1 MIRWVV
7 QLYNDCAESSPLAFI
22 PFSIFFLPPL
32 VAASSNSSSGKNDET
47 KRSLSVNNMIT
58 TSEESNTFLGPVKEF
73 STPST
78 SENVIGSSD
87 DSGDTPAQVEDT
99 TTYPSGL
106 KFAVILAALMI
117 SNFLVALDTTII
129 STAIP
134 VISRDF
140 HTLQDVGWYVSS
152 YLLTNCSFQLLYG
165 KLYTLFAVK
174 PIFVA
179 AMAIF
184 EIGSLLCAVA
194 PNSTVFILGR
204 AIAGLGSAGVFSG
217 ALIAIIYCVP
227 PEKRAQ
233 YSGMIVGMYGIA
245 SVAGPLVGGAFT
257 SHVTWRWCF
266 YINLPPGGVAIA
278 AILFFFRSPQRKTTT
293 DDASTGLWARFA
305 RFDPFGTVFFL
316 VSIICL
322 LLALQLGGSTYVF
335 SNGRI
340 IALFVMFGILLIAFI
355 LIQFWADNA
364 TVPPRVMKQR
374 TIIFGSLYMFC
385 VGANFFTFVY
395 FLPIWFQGVRG
406 RSALESGIDTLPI
419 LLAQTI
425 CVVLGGVIVSMTGYY
440 IPLMWASVVLTSI
453 GAGLLTTLNTNSGP
467 GKWIGYQIIYGIGGG
482 LGYQQGIS
490 AAQTVLSDT
499 DITIGT
505 ALMVFVQNFGG
516 TVFASAAN
524 NVFVT
529 RLVKDLASMLPN
541 LDPQVLLKAG
551 ATGLREVVSEA
562 EYPLLLVA
570 YNGAVIKTFQVGL
583 ILACLCTIG
592 VAGVEWKRAET
603 GKEPQTNEAQTQKA

>member
-1 MIRWVV
+1 M
-7 QLYNDCAESSPLAFI
+7 
-22 PFSIFFLPPL
+22 
-32 VAASSNSSSGKNDET
+32 T
-47 KRSLSVNNMIT
+47 
-58 TSEESNTFLGPVKEF
+58 
-73 STPST
+73 
-78 SENVIGSSD
+78 D
-87 DSGDTPAQVEDT
+87 DT
-99 TTYPSGL
+99 
-106 KFAVILAALMI
+106 
-117 SNFLVALDTTII
+117 
-129 STAIP
+129 
-134 VISRDF
+134 
-140 HTLQDVGWYVSS
+140 
-152 YLLTNCSFQLLYG
+152 
-165 KLYTLFAVK
+165 
-174 PIFVA
+174 
-179 AMAIF
+179 
-184 EIGSLLCAVA
+184 
-194 PNSTVFILGR
+194 
-204 AIAGLGSAGVFSG
+204 

-278 AILFFFRSPQRKTTT
+278 AMLLFFRSPQRNTTT
-293 DDASTGLWARFA
+293 DDASTGLWAKIA

-316 VSIICL
+316 ASIICL

-335 SNGRI
+335 SNGRV
-340 IALFVMFGILLIAFI
+340 IALFVIFGVLLIAFI
-355 LIQFWADNA
+355 GIQFWGDNA

-374 TIIFGSLYMFC
+374 TMIFGSFYMFC

-406 RSALESGIDTLPI
+406 RSALDSGIDTLPI

-440 IPLMWASVVLTSI
+440 IPLMYASVVMTSV
-453 GAGLLTTLNTNSGP
+453 GAGLLTTLNGDSGS

-490 AAQTVLSDT
+490 AAQTVLSEA

-516 TVFASAAN
+516 TIFASASN

-529 RLVKDLASMLPN
+529 RLIKDLARMVPD
-541 LDPQVLLKAG
+541 LDPQVILSAG
-551 ATGLREVVSEA
+551 ATGLRQVVSEA
-562 EYPLLLVA
+562 EYPLVLVA

-583 ILACLCTIG
+583 ILACLCAIG
-592 VAGVEWKRAET
+592 VAGVEWKRSQT
-603 GKEPQTNEAQTQKA
+603 GKEPQTKEVQTEEAKTEEA

>member
-1 MIRWVV
+1 M
-7 QLYNDCAESSPLAFI
+7 E
-22 PFSIFFLPPL
+22 
-32 VAASSNSSSGKNDET
+32 
-47 KRSLSVNNMIT
+47 T
-58 TSEESNTFLGPVKEF
+58 TSEERRITLPIKKPFNQSPAEDVT
-73 STPST
+73 
-78 SENVIGSSD
+78 GSSD
-87 DSGDTPAQVEDT
+87 NNTHPPAPVEGT

-134 VISRDF
+134 VISKDF
-140 HTLQDVGWYVSS
+140 RSLQDVGWYVSS

-174 PIFVA
+174 PIFVF
-179 AMAIF
+179 AMVVF

-217 ALIAIIYCVP
+217 GKFLMPFPILNLSGKVLTDDAALIAIIYCVP

-245 SVAGPLVGGAFT
+245 CVAGPLIGGAFT

-278 AILFFFRSPQRKTTT
+278 SILFFFRSPQRNTTF
-293 DDASTGLWARFA
+293 DDAPPGLWARIA

-316 VSIICL
+316 ASIICL
-322 LLALQLGGSTYVF
+322 LLALQLGGTTDVF

-340 IALFVMFGILLIAFI
+340 IALFVLFGVLLIAFI
-355 LIQFWADNA
+355 GIQLRGDNP
-364 TVPPRVMKQR
+364 TVPPSVLKQR
-374 TIIFGSLYMFC
+374 TMIFGSFYMFC

-406 RSALESGIDTLPI
+406 RSALDSGIDTLPI

-425 CVVLGGVIVSMTGYY
+425 CVVLGGVIVSMTGHY

-453 GAGLLTTLNTNSGP
+453 GAGLLTTLNGDSGS
-467 GKWIGYQIIYGIGGG
+467 GKWIGYQIVYGVGGG

-490 AAQTVLSDT
+490 AAQTVLSEA

-505 ALMVFVQNFGG
+505 ALMVFVQNLGG
-516 TVFASAAN
+516 TIFASASD
-524 NVFVT
+524 NVFDT
-529 RLVKDLASMLPN
+529 RLVQDLARMVPDLN
-541 LDPQVLLKAG
+541 PQLILSAG
-551 ATGLREVVSEA
+551 ATGFRQVVGDA
-562 EYPLLLVA
+562 EYPLVLVA
-570 YNGAVIKTFQVGL
+570 YNDAVIKTFQIGL
-583 ILACLCTIG
+583 ILACLCAIG
-592 VAGVEWKRAET
+592 VAGVEWKRAQT
-603 GKEPQTNEAQTQKA
+603 GKETQTEEAQKEES

>member
-1 MIRWVV
+1 MKELSNPPASEDVTG
-7 QLYNDCAESSPLAFI
+7 SP
-22 PFSIFFLPPL
+22 
-32 VAASSNSSSGKNDET
+32 D
-47 KRSLSVNNMIT
+47 NN
-58 TSEESNTFLGPVKEF
+58 E
-73 STPST
+73 
-78 SENVIGSSD
+78 
-87 DSGDTPAQVEDT
+87 DTPAPVEDT

-129 STAIP
+129 STAVP
-134 VISRDF
+134 VISEDF
-140 HTLQDVGWYVSS
+140 RSLQDVGWYVSS

-174 PIFVA
+174 PIFVV
-179 AMAIF
+179 AMVIF

-194 PNSTVFILGR
+194 PNSPVFILGR

-217 ALIAIIYCVP
+217 GKFLMLFPLSNPSRKVLTDDAALIAIIYCVP

-245 SVAGPLVGGAFT
+245 AVAGPLVGGAFT

-278 AILFFFRSPQRKTTT
+278 AILFFFRSPKRNTST
-293 DDASTGLWARFA
+293 DDASTGLWAKIA

-316 VSIICL
+316 ASIICL
-322 LLALQLGGSTYVF
+322 LLALQMGGTTYAF

-340 IALFVMFGILLIAFI
+340 IALFVLFGALLIAFI
-355 LIQFWADNA
+355 GVQFWGDNA

-374 TIIFGSLYMFC
+374 TMIFGSFYMFC

-406 RSALESGIDTLPI
+406 RSALDSGIDTLPI

-425 CVVLGGVIVSMTGYY
+425 CVVFGGVIVSMTGHY
-440 IPLMWASVVLTSI
+440 IPLMWASVVLTPI
-453 GAGLLTTLNTNSGP
+453 GAGLLTTLNGDSGS

-490 AAQTVLSDT
+490 AAQTVLSAV

-505 ALMVFVQNFGG
+505 ALMVFVQNLGG
-516 TVFASAAN
+516 TIFASASN

-529 RLVKDLASMLPN
+529 RLVQDLASMVPDLN
-541 LDPQVLLKAG
+541 PQVILSAG
-551 ATGLREVVSEA
+551 ATGFRQVVGQA
-562 EYPLLLVA
+562 EYPLVLVA

-583 ILACLCTIG
+583 ILACLCAIG
-592 VAGVEWKRAET
+592 VAGVEWKRAPT
-603 GKEPQTNEAQTQKA
+603 GKETKTKETQTEEA

>member
-1 MIRWVV
+1 M
-7 QLYNDCAESSPLAFI
+7 E
-22 PFSIFFLPPL
+22 
-32 VAASSNSSSGKNDET
+32 
-47 KRSLSVNNMIT
+47 T
-58 TSEESNTFLGPVKEF
+58 TSEKRDTSLLPMKELSNRP
-73 STPST
+73 T
-78 SENVIGSSD
+78 SEDIIGSHNNN
-87 DSGDTPAQVEDT
+87 GDTPASVGDT
-99 TTYPSGL
+99 ITYPSGL
-106 KFAVILAALMI
+106 KFAVILAALMV

-174 PIFVA
+174 PIFVV
-179 AMAIF
+179 AMVIF
-184 EIGSLLCAVA
+184 EVGSLICAVA

-217 ALIAIIYCVP
+217 GTFLVGFELSNLSTEVLTHDTALIAIIYCVP

-257 SHVTWRWCF
+257 THVTWRWCF
-266 YINLPPGGVAIA
+266 YINLPPGGIAIA
-278 AILFFFRSPQRKTTT
+278 AILFFFSSPQRNTTA
-293 DDASTGLWARFA
+293 DGASTGIWAKVA

-316 VSIICL
+316 ASIICL

-340 IALFVMFGILLIAFI
+340 ITLFVIFGVLLIAFI
-355 LIQFWADNA
+355 AIQFWTNNS

-374 TIIFGSLYMFC
+374 TMIFGSFYMFC
-385 VGANFFTFVY
+385 IGGNFFTFVY

-406 RSALESGIDTLPI
+406 RSALDSGIDTLPI

-425 CVVLGGVIVSMTGYY
+425 CVVLGGVIVSITGYY
-440 IPLMWASVVLTSI
+440 VPLMWASVVLTSI
-453 GAGLLTTLNTNSGP
+453 GAGLLTTLTGDSSS

-490 AAQTVLSDT
+490 AAQTVLSET

-516 TVFASAAN
+516 TIFVSASN
-524 NVFVT
+524 NIFDTKIVQ
-529 RLVKDLASMLPN
+529 DLAGTVPN
-541 LDPQVLLKAG
+541 LDPQVILDAG
-551 ATGLREVVSEA
+551 ATGFRQVVSEA
-562 EYPLLLVA
+562 EYPLVLVA
-570 YNGAVIKTFQVGL
+570 YNRAVIKTFQVGL
-583 ILACLCTIG
+583 ILACLCAIG
-592 VAGVEWKRAET
+592 VSGVEWKRAHT
-603 GKEPQTNEAQTQKA
+603 GKEHQTEEAQTEDPDEEAQTERLDEQANDA